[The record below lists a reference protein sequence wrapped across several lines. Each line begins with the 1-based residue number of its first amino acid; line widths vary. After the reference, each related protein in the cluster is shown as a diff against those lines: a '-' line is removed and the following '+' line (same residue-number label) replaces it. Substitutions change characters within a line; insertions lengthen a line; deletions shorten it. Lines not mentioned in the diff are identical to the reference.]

1 MGEFCVFS
9 SWWQRL
15 VGSHLMRER
24 LLGIFPLPA
33 PVDESDGEERTPEE
47 DVGEGDDEEDPDLA
61 GAVPAQSARQVG
73 DHPRLAIVNHRL
85 QGRHFDVPDKSRT
98 KESRT
103 WRKKTF
109 FSQLKVFVLENNSA
123 KTTQEI
129 T

>member
-1 MGEFCVFS
+1 
-9 SWWQRL
+9 
-15 VGSHLMRER
+15 MRER

-33 PVDESDGEERTPEE
+33 PVEEGDGEERPPEE

-61 GAVPAQSARQVG
+61 GAVPAQPARQVG
-73 DHPRLAIVNHRL
+73 DHPRLAVLHHRL
-85 QGRHFDVPDKSRT
+85 QCGHLDVPAVSRT

-109 FSQLKVFVLENNSA
+109 FSQRKVFILENNSA